1 MEEAKFRLVFKAE
14 IAPGSDL
21 NEVKK
26 ELGLLFKSEVSK
38 IETLFSGK
46 LIVLK
51 NNLSELV
58 IAYSKGNRCEIN
70 FYLHKYEGL

>member
-1 MEEAKFRLVFKAE
+1 MEETKFRLVFKAE

-26 ELGLLFKSEVSK
+26 DLGLLFKSEVSK

-46 LIVLK
+46 AIVLK

-58 IAYSKGNRCEIN
+58 IACSKSQD
-70 FYLHKYEGL
+70 